1 MSTSQY
7 YSTAIIKVVATTIQN
22 TQVQISIST
31 PCSSGNACVPS
42 NIPID
47 VSITSNQDVMLV
59 SLYVTATYQNT
70 PNTVVAYE
78 GVTGTDLSTS
88 VTAVANA
95 PYTPNSPCYTAV
107 NVPVQVQA
115 VVCVPYLL
123 SQGFGISARNS
134 ATFSTALNIYNID
147 PSQLPSKFPQ
157 ACTLVT
163 GSTTATINVNCMAPQ
178 PSDSS
183 SQSGM
188 ITSSTTLQV
197 GVPTPSTAVSSTFQL
212 PSKYYAGAVVIPTSQ
227 GMYLYEVVFS
237 PQLFANGIV
246 NLACGTQTNTCYD
259 SSGNLYTPV
268 DVWIHIPLS
277 TIGLNDVTIKLFT
290 ITNINNIPTI
300 VVVNQNIGSLTVS
313 GNIPQLFENAGW
325 TYVQSLT
332 SGYYSYTYLVN
343 NNMYIS
349 VVPSGTQPTNGEMQ
363 PAVLILAIPSSQ
375 QIVPPAY
382 EVDMNLTAHGIS
394 ANNQPYLAL
403 IGLDYPNYSTYIVP
417 TNLADKLTC
426 TGIASSKNPFTNTAV
441 LMIGLPLST
450 VYGASSVSVGYVDVQ
465 DNNVGSA
472 ISVGAFIDGD
482 YASGAAVDIVS
493 PTDKRHCT
501 LGSDTVSMSNAGQ
514 LVLYILTPSTTS
526 LQLDAGYPLI
536 IDVVVNYNN
545 AGGNLVAQA
554 VYRVTITPK
563 IPYAQITNVSYTDG
577 NIDVSDAYIK
587 NVYCGRPPSNCP
599 QCPAPQ
605 ICILPISQAPFYV
618 IDSFDLT
625 INYTPSSLSIPN
637 TINIASIQN
646 LPINS
651 NSFTAITSAQPLS
664 TVQVK
669 ACLGNQALGIGSG
682 IPRFDIYTPLNLP
695 AMQISA
701 NVWNCSPGGMSGAN
715 PTTLVLYSPAYLTV
729 NGNNVTL
736 SGKEATTTWNDVVFV
751 FAVPHITSSGDVALT
766 FNDPDCAS
774 VSSASPTLLNLT
786 TGAPSTSVNLPPNLP
801 SNVQNA
807 LSAALSSAS
816 LTYNI
821 VGWFPYVVCGPLI
834 LLVKGS
840 STMQSYSIGE
850 ACFIAYIIPTTENVY
865 FNPQLSTDACNNTA
879 SISINNNMYVNIS
892 PSQIQSLMQSVLSS
906 ITKQIMIDLQSNQAT
921 IRVDIPSSIAQ
932 ILTIAGITIGVSMNV
947 GASTFTL
954 TCNEN
959 NDGSYTCVL
968 PQGLQQ
974 ALLQALQSSG
984 GQAQLCVYDQ
994 AGSGISACTEI
1005 RVTITISVPST
1016 SSTTAASTYKLIF
1029 SASTLTPKV
1038 SPDKQIKI
1046 AYTLVFVQSAGTSS

>member
-7 YSTAIIKVVATTIQN
+7 YSTAIIKVVAATIQN
-22 TQVQISIST
+22 TQVQMSIST
-31 PCSSGNACVPS
+31 PCSGGNACVPS

-78 GVTGTDLSTS
+78 GVAGTDLSTS

-123 SQGFGISARNS
+123 SQGFSISARNS

-163 GSTTATINVNCMAPQ
+163 GSTTATINVNCMTPQ

-382 EVDMNLTAHGIS
+382 EVDMNLTAYGIS

-441 LMIGLPLST
+441 LMVGLPLST

-536 IDVVVNYNN
+536 INAVVNYNN
-545 AGGNLVAQA
+545 AGGNLIAQA
-554 VYRVTITPK
+554 VYRITITPK
-563 IPYAQITNVSYTDG
+563 IPYAQITNISYTDG
-577 NIDVSDAYIK
+577 SIDVRDAYIK
-587 NVYCGRPPSNCP
+587 NVYCGSPPPNCP
-599 QCPAPQ
+599 LCPAPQ
-605 ICILPISQAPFYV
+605 ICTLPISQAPFYV
-618 IDSFDLT
+618 FDSFDLT

-651 NSFTAITSAQPLS
+651 SSFTAVTSAQPLS

-669 ACLGNQALGIGSG
+669 ACLGNQALGIGGG
-682 IPRFDIYTPLNLP
+682 IPRFDIFTQLNLP
-695 AMQISA
+695 TVQISA

-715 PTTLVLYSPAYLTV
+715 PTALVLYSPAYLTI
-729 NGNNVTL
+729 NGNNVAL
-736 SGKEATTTWNDVVFV
+736 SGGYAASTWSDVVYV
-751 FAVPHITSSGDVALT
+751 FALPQITPSGGVSLT

-774 VSSASPTLLNLT
+774 ISSVSPTTLKLSSSISISQ
-786 TGAPSTSVNLPPNLP
+786 STLPVGLP
-801 SNVQNA
+801 VNVQNA
-807 LSAALSSAS
+807 LSNALSSSSAQ
-816 LTYNI
+816 YNLI
-821 VGWFPYVVCGPLI
+821 NWYPYTICGPLT

-840 STMQSYSIGE
+840 TTQTVSVGNV
-850 ACFIAYIIPTTENVY
+850 CFTAYVIPMASNVY
-865 FNPQLSTDACNNTA
+865 FNPQPSTDACNNTVTV
-879 SISINNNMYVNIS
+879 SINNNMSLNAI
-892 PSQIQSLMQSVLSS
+892 PSLLQSLLQSVFAS
-906 ITKQIMIDLQSNQAT
+906 ITKQLIADLSTNQAS
-921 IRVDIPSSIAQ
+921 IRIDIPSAIARV
-932 ILTIAGITIGVSMNV
+932 LSNAGIPIGMSIEV
-947 GASTFTL
+947 GPAVFTL
-954 TCNEN
+954 TCNAN
-959 NDGSYTCVL
+959 NDGSYTCTL
-968 PQGLQQ
+968 PQAQQ
-974 ALLQALQSSG
+974 QYLLQSLQTYG
-984 GQAQLCVYDQ
+984 GQAQICIYNT
-994 AGSGISACTEI
+994 ANPAMSACTK
-1005 RVTITISVPST
+1005 TTLMNT
-1016 SSTTAASTYKLIF
+1016 SSIPVTGALPPYIPLI
-1029 SASTLTPKV
+1029 SASVLTPKAT
-1038 SPDKQIKI
+1038 PDKHVKVS
-1046 AYTLVFVQSAGTSS
+1046 YTLLFKSPSSTSA